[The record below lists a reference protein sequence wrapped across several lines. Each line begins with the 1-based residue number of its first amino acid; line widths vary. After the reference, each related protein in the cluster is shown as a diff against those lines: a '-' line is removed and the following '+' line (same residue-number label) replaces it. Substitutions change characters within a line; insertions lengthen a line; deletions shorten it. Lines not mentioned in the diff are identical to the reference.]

1 MLSYILQRL
10 AYAIPIAIG
19 VTIVCFS
26 LVYIGPGDPLSS
38 ILPEDAPQS
47 VINKIK
53 AEYGLDKP
61 IAVQYWLWL
70 SKALVADFGKS
81 IVTGN
86 AVLSELLPALKNSM
100 ILAVGGALLGFMIG
114 VVLGGLAGYFHGQP
128 ADRMFTALAITG
140 VSVPHYWL
148 AIVLVIIFSVELALL
163 PALGMTGS
171 GSTVF
176 SFSVENFRH
185 MVLPVIALS
194 VIPAGIVTR
203 TVRSTVAELLNMEFV
218 EALRAKGLSEARI
231 LRHVAKNA
239 APQVLAVMGLQLGYL
254 LGGSILIETVFAW
267 PGTGLLLN
275 NAIFSR
281 DIPVLQGTI
290 LMLALIFVG
299 LNLIVDI
306 MQAVLD
312 PRIKR

>member
-1 MLSYILQRL
+1 
-10 AYAIPIAIG
+10 
-19 VTIVCFS
+19 
-26 LVYIGPGDPLSS
+26 
-38 ILPEDAPQS
+38 
-47 VINKIK
+47 
-53 AEYGLDKP
+53 
-61 IAVQYWLWL
+61 
-70 SKALVADFGKS
+70 
-81 IVTGN
+81 
-86 AVLSELLPALKNSM
+86 
-100 ILAVGGALLGFMIG
+100 
-114 VVLGGLAGYFHGQP
+114 
-128 ADRMFTALAITG
+128 MFTALAITG

-148 AIVLVIIFSVELALL
+148 AIVLVIIFSVELAWL

-171 GSTVF
+171 GSTAF

-203 TVRSTVAELLNMEFV
+203 TVRGQVAELLNMEFV
-218 EALRAKGLSEARI
+218 EALRSKGLSERKV
-231 LRHVAKNA
+231 LMHVTKNA

-275 NAIFSR
+275 NAIFAR

-290 LMLALIFVG
+290 LALALIFVA
-299 LNLIVDI
+299 LNLAIDI
-306 MQAVLD
+306 LQAVLD

>member
-1 MLSYILQRL
+1 MLIYILRRL
-10 AYAIPIAIG
+10 LYVIPIALG
-19 VTIVCFS
+19 VTVVCFS

-38 ILPEDAPQS
+38 ILPEDAPQE
-47 VINKIK
+47 VIDRIK

-61 IAVQYWLWL
+61 LPVQYAVWLG
-70 SKALVADFGKS
+70 KALIGDFGTS
-81 IVTGN
+81 IVTGRP
-86 AVLSELLPALKNSM
+86 VLVELGPSLVNSL
-100 ILAVGGALLGFMIG
+100 ILAIGGAMLGFIVG
-114 VVLGGLAGYFHGQP
+114 VVLGGLAGYYHGRP

-148 AIVLVIIFSVELALL
+148 AIVLVIIFSVELAVL
-163 PALGMTGS
+163 PSLGMTAS
-171 GSTVF
+171 GSTEFTF
-176 SFSVENFRH
+176 SAENFQH
-185 MVLPVIALS
+185 LVLPVIALS

-203 TVRSTVAELLNMEFV
+203 TVRGAVAELLNMEFV
-218 EALRAKGLSEARI
+218 EALRSKGLSEAKVI
-231 LRHVAKNA
+231 KHVTKNA

-290 LMLALIFVG
+290 LALALIFVA
-299 LNLIVDI
+299 LNLTVDI
-306 MQAVLD
+306 VQATLD